1 MINDSMISK
10 ILENKMAQRKNVEF
24 KNRHNDWMWDD
35 GELADSEY
43 GIEFMKLLHNT
54 CGK

>member
-1 MINDSMISK
+1 
-10 ILENKMAQRKNVEF
+10 
-24 KNRHNDWMWDD
+24 MWDD

-54 CGK
+54 CGKQAFEYYKAQNPNIDI